1 VGGAPTVLSRSRSVA
16 LAAWLGTGAAWYF
29 TADSLPRIS
38 LWWEVALLAFVL
50 MPGVFLFD
58 WIVLPLCRARGLLP
72 VAGSLAALAVL
83 AEVGDLE
90 VLANAA
96 KLAAVTFFAFWFLGL
111 FEELVLLVVV
121 AAIVPFVDAYSVF
134 RGPTGHIVEHH
145 STVFEYFSVYWALP
159 GEPNGPRLGIPDVLF
174 FALYLAAAVRFG
186 LRPGWTWLA
195 MVAALGGTIA
205 ITVWA
210 DVAGLPALPAL
221 SVGFLVPNADL
232 IWVQLRRRSG
242 DGPAQGPSPMP
253 RR

>member
-1 VGGAPTVLSRSRSVA
+1 VGGAPAVLGRSRAVA
-16 LAAWLGTGAAWYF
+16 LALWLALGAAWF
-29 TADSLPRIS
+29 FAADSLPRIP

-50 MPGVFLFD
+50 MPGVFAFD
-58 WIVLPLCRARGLLP
+58 WIVLPLRSARGLLP
-72 VAGSLAALAVL
+72 LAGALAALAIL
-83 AEVGDLE
+83 SEVADLE

-96 KLAAVTFFAFWFLGL
+96 KLAAVTFFAFWFLNL
-111 FEELVLLVVV
+111 FEELVLLVAV

-145 STVFEYFSVYWALP
+145 SSVFEYFSVYWSLP

-174 FALYLAAAVRFG
+174 FALYLAAAVRFR

-195 MVAALGGTIA
+195 MVAALGATIA

-221 SVGFLVPNADL
+221 SFGFLIPNADL
-232 IWVQLRRRSG
+232 IWAQLRRRRG
-242 DGPAQGPSPMP
+242 DSP
-253 RR
+253 

>member
-1 VGGAPTVLSRSRSVA
+1 VVGGAPPVLSRSRSVA
-16 LAAWLGTGAAWYF
+16 LAAWFGAGAAWF
-29 TADSLPRIS
+29 FAAGSLPRIP

-50 MPGVFLFD
+50 MPGVFAFD

-72 VAGSLAALAVL
+72 LAGALVVLAIL
-83 AEVGDLE
+83 AEVADLE

-96 KLAAVTFFAFWFLGL
+96 KLAGITFFAFWFLNL

-145 STVFEYFSVYWALP
+145 SDVFEYFSVYWALP
-159 GEPNGPRLGIPDVLF
+159 GEPNGPRLGVPDVLF
-174 FALYLAAAVRFG
+174 FALYLAAAVRFR
-186 LRPGWTWLA
+186 LRPGWTWLS
-195 MVAALGGTIA
+195 MVAALGATIA

-221 SVGFLVPNADL
+221 SAGFLVPNADL
-232 IWVQLRRRSG
+232 IWAQLRRRSG
-242 DGPAQGPSPMP
+242 TAP
-253 RR
+253 

>member
-1 VGGAPTVLSRSRSVA
+1 MGGAPPLLSRSRSVA
-16 LAAWLGTGAAWYF
+16 LAAWLGAGAAWYL
-29 TADSLPRIS
+29 TADSLPRIP

-58 WIVLPLCRARGLLP
+58 WIVLPLRRARGLLAL
-72 VAGSLAALAVL
+72 AGSLAVLTIL
-83 AEVGDLE
+83 AEVGGLA

-111 FEELVLLVVV
+111 FEELVLLVAV

-159 GEPNGPRLGIPDVLF
+159 GEPNGPRLGIPDILF

-232 IWVQLRRRSG
+232 IWSQLRRRSG
-242 DGPAQGPSPMP
+242 DGPARGPSPKP